1 MATRLFVAAVPPP
14 EVAEA
19 LLAAVRRTRAAA
31 ADLRWTTPDQWHVT
45 FAFLGP
51 VPDDR
56 RAELGV
62 RLARVARRH
71 GPFAVETVGGGRFGD
86 RVLWTAVRQPPPVTA
101 DASVDGIAA
110 AAAAAAGDVAGSRA
124 SPRLTALAVGVRR
137 AAERAGA
144 ARRNTRPLRAHLT
157 LARVPN
163 GRGRALE
170 PLVELL
176 RADVPPLPWSVERLI
191 LMSSSGGGESG
202 SSPTYRAETVWDLVG
217 GQPSV
222 EGSAGR

>member
-1 MATRLFVAAVPPP
+1 MAAVPPP

-19 LLAAVRRTRAAA
+19 LLAAVHRTRAAA

-56 RAELGV
+56 RAELDA

-101 DASVDGIAA
+101 DASVDCIAAAA

-144 ARRNTRPLRAHLT
+144 AGRDTRPLRAHLT

-163 GRGRALE
+163 GRGRALQ

-202 SSPTYRAETVWDLVG
+202 SSPTCRAETVWDLVG